1 MSESETRKSRWAL
14 WLIGGLV
21 AGALAFALIAGG
33 PDRPYATE
41 TLGLLADP
49 DEVYPVTA
57 GEPLPGGYRQ
67 LLRRDS
73 ILPVYD
79 PEFTSADEVDWPN
92 DSLIVGVA
100 GAETAKA
107 YPVTHL
113 NSREMVVESCHGRV
127 SSPDREVRTAH
138 YSANPSHRR
147 ASRAKPDRDAGAVV
161 VVLSGS
167 SAHRTVQR

>member
-1 MSESETRKSRWAL
+1 MRESETRKSRRAV

-21 AGALAFALIAGG
+21 ASALAFALIVGG
-33 PDRPYATE
+33 PDRPNATE
-41 TLGLLADP
+41 TLGLLAGP
-49 DEVYPVTA
+49 DEVYNPVSA

-67 LLRRDS
+67 LLRRDA

-92 DSLIVGVA
+92 ESLIVGVA

-113 NSREMVVESCHGRV
+113 NSREMVIDSLDGIPILV
-127 SSPDREVRTAH
+127 SW
-138 YSANPSHRR
+138 
-147 ASRAKPDRDAGAVV
+147 
-161 VVLSGS
+161 
-167 SAHRTVQR
+167 